1 MFSIQ
6 IVEQSGNI
14 VSRYDSNKR
23 IQAIEYIKELNR
35 KNTDK
40 IMDMYYNEKY
50 NLVMNFDTFLEYFSL
65 SAEFI
70 KKRPYSLI
78 DSDSDS

>member
-14 VSRYDSNKR
+14 VSRYDSNKS
-23 IQAIEYIKELNR
+23 IQAIEYLKELNR

-40 IMDMYYNEKY
+40 IMDIYYDEKY
-50 NLVMNFDTFLEYFSL
+50 NLVMNFDTFMEYFSL
-65 SAEFI
+65 SDEFI

-78 DSDSDS
+78 D

>member
-14 VSRYDSNKR
+14 VSRYDSIKR

-78 DSDSDS
+78 D

>member
-78 DSDSDS
+78 DSD

>member
-50 NLVMNFDTFLEYFSL
+50 NLVMNFDTFLEYFSM

-78 DSDSDS
+78 DSD

>member
-78 DSDSDS
+78 D